1 MILDLRFAIVG
12 VDILLSG
19 IMKRINLKYI
29 LAVVAG
35 FCLSGCVPD
44 PDLLP
49 GKWQAAAFYEQ
60 YKNVQTPL
68 DSVSLR
74 LTAEGGYEFR
84 SLGYYRE
91 AGSYRVSGSYLF
103 LTDTTRQPNK
113 EHTVKV
119 LHLSADSLKV
129 LMADGKK
136 RQVLFLAKA
145 E

>member
-1 MILDLRFAIVG
+1 M
-12 VDILLSG
+12 
-19 IMKRINLKYI
+19 
-29 LAVVAG
+29 
-35 FCLSGCVPD
+35 
-44 PDLLP
+44 
-49 GKWQAAAFYEQ
+49 
-60 YKNVQTPL
+60 QTPL

-91 AGSYRVSGSYLF
+91 AGSYRVSGSHLF